1 MAAFYDDNA
10 NGIIPS
16 LQASTL
22 LAHVRAAAYN
32 SSVRHGRRE
41 LPPLLLQGDPWII
54 AQNGDLPNW
63 KLLQRELLQHCKDST
78 WSR

>member
-10 NGIIPS
+10 NGIIPN

-32 SSVRHGRRE
+32 SGVVLADENCHLFSY
-41 LPPLLLQGDPWII
+41 
-54 AQNGDLPNW
+54 
-63 KLLQRELLQHCKDST
+63 KDT
-78 WSR
+78 P